1 MHDSISPDIYNKYD
15 VIYTTCLCYLKFYM
29 VKYMCVREKF
39 IYIYI
44 QIYIYI
50 NLNSFIL
57 LFHHLEI
64 IFWYKNIS

>member
-39 IYIYI
+39 IYIYTNL
-44 QIYIYI
+44 YIYKFKFI
-50 NLNSFIL
+50 YSVISSFGNYIL
-57 LFHHLEI
+57 V
-64 IFWYKNIS
+64 